1 MIALL
6 IGLSVQAP
14 PLPPSVT
21 LTGPASAPTSTPSA
35 PLVDSG
41 TDERPNIV
49 LILADDLGFECL
61 AVNGGE
67 SYETPRLDRMAA
79 EGVRFTRCHST
90 PLCTPSRVQLMTGRY
105 SFRNYVRFGF
115 LDPAEVTF
123 ARRFQEADYDT
134 AIVGKWQLT
143 YGDVDPQRPAQLG
156 FDEWCLWNTDSPP
169 GSRYADPQ
177 LDSGGEIQVR
187 PGTFGPDVLCDRAV
201 ALLEEEREAPLF
213 LYYPMVL
220 PHSPFVLPPG
230 VDGTVEGAQA
240 RFAAMV
246 RHMDSLVGRVLDAA
260 ASEGRRRE
268 TLVIFVGDNG
278 TDRRI
283 TTRWEGAGSEGLDVV
298 GGKSR
303 MNTHGTHV
311 PMIAWW
317 PERAAPA
324 VCKDLVDFTDFL
336 PTLCEAAGIAVPETP
351 KIDGVSFLPRLLG
364 QPHEP
369 REWIFCH
376 YDPRWNV
383 PGRPGRF
390 AQDGTYRLHHDGRL
404 VDVERDPLGTHP
416 IDGDGDGSRQ
426 RLQAVLDSMPRWDP
440 PDRARRPVIT
450 KD

>member
-1 MIALL
+1 MTALKAWQRPL
-6 IGLSVQAP
+6 AVLLTALATSLAGAAQAP
-14 PLPPSVT
+14 SQGPP
-21 LTGPASAPTSTPSA
+21 GPD
-35 PLVDSG
+35 L
-41 TDERPNIV
+41 RPNIV
-49 LILADDLGFECL
+49 LILADDLGYECL
-61 AVNGGE
+61 GVNGGE
-67 SYETPRLDRMAA
+67 SYQTPRLDRMAA

-105 SFRNYVRFGF
+105 SFRNYVRFGY
-115 LDPAEVTF
+115 LNPEEVTF
-123 ARRFQEADYDT
+123 ARHFQDAGYDT

-156 FDEWCLWNTDSPP
+156 FDEWCLWNTNLPP

-177 LDSGGEIQVR
+177 LDSGGQVR
-187 PGTFGPDVLCDRAV
+187 VHAGAFGPDVLCDRAV
-201 ALLEEEREAPLF
+201 GLLEQEREAPLL

-220 PHSPFVLPPG
+220 PHSPFVRPPG
-230 VDGTVEGAQA
+230 FDESVQSEQD

-260 ASEGRRRE
+260 AGEERQRE

-283 TTRWEGAGSEGLDVV
+283 TSRWEGVDREAVDIV

-317 PERAAPA
+317 PGRVAPA
-324 VCKDLVDFTDFL
+324 ACMDLVDFTDFL
-336 PTLCEAAGIAVPETP
+336 PTLCEAGGITLPEAP
-351 KIDGVSFLPRLLG
+351 EIDGVSFLPRLLG
-364 QPHEP
+364 LSHEP

-383 PGRPGRF
+383 PGKPGRF
-390 AQDGTYRLHHDGRL
+390 AQDRTFRLHHDGRL
-404 VDVERDPLGTHP
+404 VHVERDPLGENP
-416 IDGDGDGSRQ
+416 VEGDGGGSRQ
-426 RLQAVLDSMPRWDP
+426 RLQAVLDRMPPWTP
-440 PDRARRPVIT
+440 PDRARRPRT
-450 KD
+450 SKD